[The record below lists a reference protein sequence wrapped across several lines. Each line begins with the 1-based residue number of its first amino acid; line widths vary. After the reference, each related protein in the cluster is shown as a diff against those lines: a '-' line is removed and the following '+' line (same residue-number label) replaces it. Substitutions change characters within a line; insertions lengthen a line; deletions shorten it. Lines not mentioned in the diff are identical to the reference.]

1 VDHYSAVMD
10 QLCVQAERRVPTTE
24 VLTRIRDQLT

>member
-1 VDHYSAVMD
+1 MD

-24 VLTRIRDQLT
+24 VLARIRDQLIRS